1 MVLGVIEVRI
11 VEDERI
17 ASLYSVNTN
26 DSATNLLMTNRV
38 DRETYIE
45 ERFTLFPSLG
55 SFSP

>member
-1 MVLGVIEVRI
+1 MVFGVIEVRI

-26 DSATNLLMTNRV
+26 DSATNLLMTNHV
-38 DRETYIE
+38 DRETCIE